1 MKHQHL
7 RRQLLIRH
15 TMLCLLAFLMIPG
28 VKAQAQNIAEFS
40 ADNWTGCGTAYVQ
53 FINQSTPAGGTASW
67 DFGDGGAKSTLWN
80 ATRSFNKPGIYVVT
94 LTITFPDGTTGKASH
109 TVNVYKKPD
118 VKFATTPLEGCTPLN
133 VNFTDQSSAG
143 DGTISSINWD
153 FGDGNGATGP
163 TASYTY
169 NQGMDIIAT
178 SIVTNSFGCTN
189 SAEQIIK
196 VKATPQVAFTS
207 NNQGGCK
214 SPVTVNFTNNTS
226 LNTTSS
232 VPVTYAW
239 DFGDGSTSAD
249 MDPSHIYTTTGSF
262 TVKLTAT
269 TSEGCT
275 QTLTQPDYIL
285 IATMQADFT
294 IQEKL
299 CSGTN
304 LHFTNTTKPDP
315 TSATWTFSDGEVQN
329 TINAV
334 KTFAAPGDYTVTM
347 KSITVDGCE
356 ANVTK
361 TIHISDAPA
370 ANFTILPAT
379 ACAVPVNATF
389 TATTTGAT
397 AWQWNFDDGGTSA
410 IQNPAHSYTAEG
422 IFDVILV
429 ASNAAGCSTTVTHPI
444 TIQRPTLSISGP
456 TTGCIP
462 VAATFVPLIGSADPV
477 VKYSWDFGDGG
488 TSSVKEPN
496 HTFTQQGNYTVSL
509 TITTQGG
516 CTQTATLPIRVGT
529 PVVVDFTVDKPNG
542 CQPTVFNFT
551 NTSVPP
557 GQEWIW
563 TFEETNGGTGNS
575 TLQNPQYVFSTVGK
589 HDVTLLVNNNGCIQ
603 QLTKPDFVETFA
615 PAAFFQVGTPDCANI
630 YQRVFIDQSDFGTSP
645 LKHWSWSFGD
655 GGTSTLQSPTHVYA
669 AAGIYTVTLTV
680 DNGSC
685 DSKFTTTVNIID
697 DKPVIHP
704 DQTVVCRGTVVN
716 FTMDPVLAANF
727 TSVAWSW
734 GDGSVT
740 PAAANAAAAHTYNVP
755 GIYKVKL
762 ILTDIY
768 NCQHISDESTITV
781 NGSTAGYT
789 INPRQCKDEPISF
802 TDISTTRAGNTITSW
817 TWDFGDGSAPVTV
830 TTKPVGTT
838 HTYTAISDYPVKL
851 TVKDNTGCEDTY
863 TDIVH
868 IANIVASFS
877 AKDTI
882 ACLKLPFKFN
892 NSSTEDPLTYAW
904 TFGDGGTSTDKEPL
918 HTYTVPGTYDV
929 TLDIVGSTGC
939 TSHAAFKNFLRV
951 PNPIADFTVP
961 SVAADVCPPVKI
973 QLTNNSTDYVR
984 SVWSFGDGST
994 STEDDPLHNY
1004 IRPGTFPVTLTVYS
1018 AGDCASD
1025 PAGPKDITIAGPDGT
1040 FSVTPE
1046 TGCWP
1051 LTTNMTAVSPNAK
1064 KYIWDFGDGYSVTTT
1079 TPNSPSYTYPQEG
1092 VYFPVVLLEDDR
1104 GCKVA
1109 AVGNPKVIADK
1120 VYADFSTDVTQA
1132 CDGGTVF
1139 FTDKTTGVSQGMG
1152 LAMTYAW
1159 DFGIAGRTDDV
1170 GTGPTPTFDYP
1181 TPGVYTVKLTST
1193 SFYGCT
1199 DDTTMDITIE
1209 PKPAAVITP
1218 VDPICAGTTVQLQG
1232 QDTKNLP
1239 GTKWVWTIA
1248 GKDYNVVT
1256 PPAIT
1261 FNDAGSQPVQLVIT
1275 SSTGFCSSTDNKT
1288 VEVSAFPAL
1297 APSPSSPAICLGDE
1311 VLMNANTDPGV
1322 QITWTDYKISDSHS
1336 ATPTISPE
1344 KDTVYHVVVENA
1356 TGCKREADVPV
1367 KVSQP
1372 FQVAVTDV
1380 EICEGGRA
1388 QLQASGASHYSW
1400 SPATGLSDPNSAN
1413 PVATPTVTTTYQVT
1427 GTGNDNCFT
1436 DTKDATVTI
1445 HTKPVINAGEDVEL
1459 PVGSS
1464 IQIAATSSNDVS
1476 RFEWFP
1482 PAGLS
1487 CVDCLSPLAT
1497 PKQTTSYILTATNQ
1511 YGCISSDE
1519 VTIKMVCESGV
1530 VFLPNTFTPNGDGQN
1545 DIFYIRGKGI
1555 NTVKSFRIYNRWGQL
1570 VFERS
1575 NFNIEDS
1582 AYGWDGKAKGV
1593 LVAPD
1598 VFVYVAE
1605 LVCDT
1610 NEPFTL
1616 KGNVMLLR

>member
-1 MKHQHL
+1 
-7 RRQLLIRH
+7 
-15 TMLCLLAFLMIPG
+15 MLCLLAFLMFPNA
-28 VKAQAQNIAEFS
+28 KAQAQNIAEFT

-53 FINQSTPAGGTASW
+53 FMNQSTPAGGKASW
-67 DFGDGGAKSTLWN
+67 DFGDGGAKSALWN
-80 ATRSFNKPGIYVVT
+80 ATRSFTKPGTYVVT
-94 LTITFPDGTTGKASH
+94 LTVTFPDGKTGSVKH
-109 TVNVYKKPD
+109 TVNVYKKPE
-118 VKFATTPLEGCTPLN
+118 VKFVTTPLDGCTPLK
-133 VNFTDQSSAG
+133 VNFTDQSTAG

-169 NQGMDIIAT
+169 NQGMDIKAT

-207 NNQGGCK
+207 NSQGGCK
-214 SPVTVNFTNNTS
+214 SPVTVNFTNTTS

-239 DFGDGSTSAD
+239 DFGDGTTSAD
-249 MDPSHIYTTTGSF
+249 MDPSHIYTTKGNF

-269 TSEGCT
+269 TAEGCT

-299 CSGTN
+299 CTGAS

-315 TSATWTFSDGEVQN
+315 TSATWTFSDGDVQN
-329 TINAV
+329 TVDAV
-334 KTFAAPGDYTVTM
+334 KTFATAGDYTVTM

-356 ANVTK
+356 AEVTK
-361 TIHISDAPA
+361 TIHISDAPK
-370 ANFTILPAT
+370 ANFSILPAT

-397 AWQWNFDDGGTSA
+397 GWQWDFGDSGTSTV
-410 IQNPAHSYTAEG
+410 QNPAHNYTAEG
-422 IFDVILV
+422 VFNVVLV
-429 ASNAAGCSTTVTHPI
+429 ASNAAGCSTSVTHPI
-444 TIQRPTLSISGP
+444 SIRRPTLSITGP

-462 VAATFVPLIGSADPV
+462 VNATYVPVIGTADPV

-488 TSSVKEPN
+488 TSSDREPD
-496 HTFTQQGNYTVSL
+496 HTFSREGNYTVSL

-516 CTQTATLPIRVGT
+516 CTQTAVLPVRMGT
-529 PVVVDFTVDKPNG
+529 PVVVDFSVDKPNG

-551 NTSVPP
+551 NKSVPP

-563 TFEETNGGTGNS
+563 TFEENGGAGNS
-575 TLQNPQYVFSTVGK
+575 TLQNPQYTFGTVGK
-589 HDVTLLVNNNGCIQ
+589 HDVTLVVNNNGCIQ
-603 QLTKPDFVETFA
+603 QLTKPDFIEIFA
-615 PAAFFQVGTPDCANI
+615 PAASFVVGTPDCANI
-630 YQRVFIDQSDFGTSP
+630 YQRVFTDQSDFGTSP
-645 LKHWSWSFGD
+645 KKHWLWTFGD
-655 GGTSTLQSPTHVYA
+655 GSSSTLQSPTHVYA
-669 AAGIYTVTLTV
+669 AAGVYTVTLVV
-680 DNGSC
+680 DNESC
-685 DSKFTTTVNIID
+685 NSRFTTTVNIID

-704 DQTVVCRGTVVN
+704 DQTVVCRGTIVN

-727 TSVAWSW
+727 TNVSWNW
-734 GDGSVT
+734 GDGSIT
-740 PAAANAAAAHTYNVP
+740 PAPANAATFHTYEAP
-755 GIYKVKL
+755 GIYKVQL

-768 NCQHISDESTITV
+768 NCQHISDEVTITV
-781 NGSTAGYT
+781 NGSTARYT

-802 TDISTTRAGNTITSW
+802 TDISTTRAGNTIVSW

-838 HTYTAISDYPVKL
+838 HTYNAINDYPVKL
-851 TVKDNTGCEDTY
+851 TVKDNTGCIDTY

-877 AKDTI
+877 ARDTI
-882 ACLKLPFKFN
+882 ACLQQPFQFN
-892 NSSTEDPLTYAW
+892 NSSTEEPLTYAW
-904 TFGDGGTSTDKEPL
+904 TFGDGGTSTDREPL

-939 TSHAAFKNFLRV
+939 TSHAEFKKFLRV
-951 PNPIADFTVP
+951 PNPVADFTVP
-961 SVAADVCPPVKI
+961 AVAADVCPPVKI
-973 QLTNNSTDYVR
+973 QFANNSTDYVR

-994 STEDDPLHNY
+994 SAEDDPLHNY
-1004 IRPGTFPVTLTVYS
+1004 IRPGTFPITLTVYS
-1018 AGDCASD
+1018 AGNCASA

-1051 LTTNMTAVSPNAK
+1051 LSTTMTAVSPNAK

-1079 TPNSPSYTYPQEG
+1079 TPTSPAYTYPQEG
-1092 VYFPVVLLEDDR
+1092 IYFPVVLLEDDR

-1109 AVGNPKVIADK
+1109 AVGNPKVVADK
-1120 VYADFSTDVTQA
+1120 IHADFSADVTQA

-1152 LAMTYAW
+1152 LALTYAW
-1159 DFGIAGRTDDV
+1159 DFGITGRTDDV
-1170 GTGPTPTFDYP
+1170 GTGATPTFDYA
-1181 TPGVYTVKLTST
+1181 TPGVYTVKLSST
-1193 SFYGCT
+1193 SYYGCT
-1199 DDTTMDITIE
+1199 DDTLMDITIE

-1239 GTKWVWTIA
+1239 GTKWVWTVA
-1248 GKDYNVVT
+1248 GKTYNVVT

-1275 SSTGFCSSTDNKT
+1275 SATGFCSSTDTKT
-1288 VEVSAFPAL
+1288 VEVSDFPAL
-1297 APSPSSPAICLGDE
+1297 APSPASLNICLGDQIQI
-1311 VLMNANTDPGV
+1311 NANTDPGV

-1336 ATPTISPE
+1336 ASPTISPE
-1344 KDTVYHVVVENA
+1344 IDTVYHVIVEN
-1356 TGCKREADVPV
+1356 TVGCKAEADVPV

-1372 FQVAVTDV
+1372 FQVTVTDV
-1380 EICEGGRA
+1380 EICEGKTA
-1388 QLQASGASHYSW
+1388 QLQASGAVHYSW
-1400 SPATGLSDPNSAN
+1400 SPVTGLNDPNIAN
-1413 PVATPTVTTTYQVT
+1413 PIATPTVTTTYQVT

-1436 DTKDATVTI
+1436 DIEDVTVTVR
-1445 HTKPVINAGEDVEL
+1445 TKPVINAGEDMEL

-1464 IQIAATSSNDVS
+1464 IQIPATVSNDVT
-1476 RFEWFP
+1476 RYEWFP
-1482 PAGLS
+1482 PSGLS
-1487 CVDCLSPLAT
+1487 CIDCLTPLAT
-1497 PKQTTSYILTATNQ
+1497 PKQTTSYTLTATNQ
-1511 YGCISSDE
+1511 YGCISSDQIN
-1519 VTIKMVCESGV
+1519 IKMVCESGV
-1530 VFLPNTFTPNGDGQN
+1530 VFLPNTFSPNGDGQN

-1555 NTVKSFRIYNRWGQL
+1555 NTVKSFRVYNRWGQL

-1575 NFNIEDS
+1575 NFNIEDPGF
-1582 AYGWDGKAKGV
+1582 GWDGKAKGV

-1598 VFVYVAE
+1598 VFIYVAE